1 MKIPRAWTARPRK
14 GKLRSGKLAMAK
26 IDWDWPVQLEN
37 CERRI
42 SELGAGIAS
51 QEEKIRQLLKAGKNA
66 EFANRGLAIRQESL
80 ARVRR
85 YERLIEFR
93 IAEGAAQERATEL
106 VSALSKLKLSN
117 GAPNVTLGYP
127 SLRRPDEP
135 PD

>member
-1 MKIPRAWTARPRK
+1 MRRHGDEKG

-26 IDWDWPVQLEN
+26 TDWDWPAQREN

-42 SELGAGIAS
+42 AQLEAGIAS
-51 QEEKIRQLLKAGKNA
+51 QEQKIRQLLKAGKNA

-85 YERLIEFR
+85 YERLIEAR
-93 IAEGAAQERATEL
+93 IAEGAAQGRAAEL

-117 GAPNVTLGYP
+117 GAPNGTPGGP
-127 SLRRPDEP
+127 SLGRP
-135 PD
+135 